1 MDNLSI
7 PILFH
12 EQEDVDREI
21 FVVKDSFSK
30 NSRRLNKY
38 LIIQFIKDIK
48 QKLFVKT
55 KNKND
60 LSFNHIFIEL

>member
-1 MDNLSI
+1 MNDIHVYLMDNLSI

-30 NSRRLNKY
+30 NSRR
-38 LIIQFIKDIK
+38 
-48 QKLFVKT
+48 
-55 KNKND
+55 
-60 LSFNHIFIEL
+60 

>member
-12 EQEDVDREI
+12 KQEDVDREI

-30 NSRRLNKY
+30 NSHR
-38 LIIQFIKDIK
+38 
-48 QKLFVKT
+48 
-55 KNKND
+55 
-60 LSFNHIFIEL
+60 

>member
-1 MDNLSI
+1 MENSIKVKKNHTLNLNINDIHVYLMDNLSI

-30 NSRRLNKY
+30 NSRR
-38 LIIQFIKDIK
+38 
-48 QKLFVKT
+48 
-55 KNKND
+55 
-60 LSFNHIFIEL
+60 